1 MRLNFHEF
9 NHIENGR
16 KMLVIT
22 EGAKYLDL
30 VEIGLPYK
38 NYPVIV
44 TGFQEV
50 DSKTGKV
57 LSNGTLFLEYLW
69 VRPL

>member
-1 MRLNFHEF
+1 
-9 NHIENGR
+9 
-16 KMLVIT
+16 MLVIT